1 MRMRSK
7 GAQILCGRLARAT
20 ILSKLE
26 AYLLTV
32 LERGHACALYGGDV
46 HEYVSSTV
54 IRLYKAKTLGAV
66 EPFHCSRSHVDNL
79 SIAHGKTPPRFR
91 DVSKPILSGFS

>member
-1 MRMRSK
+1 
-7 GAQILCGRLARAT
+7 
-20 ILSKLE
+20 
-26 AYLLTV
+26 
-32 LERGHACALYGGDV
+32 V